1 MSESKRQRQKQE
13 RAARREAERKAA
25 RRKELLRR
33 IASALGLGLLVAVVL
48 LIPAL
53 LGGDESDLP
62 EDYQKFRDQPTACDA
77 EAPDPRGEMTFAEP
91 QDYGYSGIVT
101 ATLTTSCGDIVIEMD
116 SDAFP
121 ATINSFAFLSRQGFY
136 DGTVFH
142 RIVPDFLTEGG
153 DPDASGL
160 GGPGYTIPDEFP
172 PDGFVYEEG
181 IVAMANSGRGT
192 TGSRF
197 FIVTGEQ
204 GSALSE
210 TFNVLG
216 RVVSGMDAVERIASI
231 EVTGTATREISDPTE
246 TVYIESIDIDEG

>member
-1 MSESKRQRQKQE
+1 MTESKRQRQKQE

-33 IASALGLGLLVAVVL
+33 VASALGLGLLVAALL
-48 LIPAL
+48 LIPAFF
-53 LGGDESDLP
+53 GGNEAELP
-62 EDYQKFRDQPTACDA
+62 EAYQAFRDQPTACDA
-77 EAPDPRGEMTFAEP
+77 ETPEPHNETTFAEP

-116 SDAFP
+116 SDEFP
-121 ATINSFAFLSRQGFY
+121 ATVNSFAFLSNQGFY

-142 RIVPDFLTEGG
+142 RIVPDFLIEGG
-153 DPDASGL
+153 DPDASGQ

-172 PDGFVYEEG
+172 RAGFAYEAG
-181 IVAMANSGRGT
+181 VVAMANSGRGT

-197 FIVTGEQ
+197 FIVTGDQ

-210 TFNVLG
+210 TFNVVG
-216 RVVSGMDAVERIASI
+216 RVVSGMDAVDRIASI
-231 EVTGTATREISDPTE
+231 DVTGTATREVSDPTE
-246 TVYIESIDIDEG
+246 TVYVESVVIDEG

>member
-1 MSESKRQRQKQE
+1 MTESKRQRQKQE

-33 IASALGLGLLVAVVL
+33 IASALGLGLLVAVLL

-53 LGGDESDLP
+53 FGGDEPELP
-62 EDYQKFRDQPTACDA
+62 ETYQAFRDKPTACGA
-77 EAPDPRGEMTFAEP
+77 EAPEPREELTFAEP

-101 ATLTTSCGDIVIEMD
+101 ATLATSCGDIVIEMD
-116 SDAFP
+116 SDLSP
-121 ATINSFAFLSRQGFY
+121 ATVNSFAFLSRQGFF

-142 RIVPDFLTEGG
+142 RIVPDFLVEGG
-153 DPDASGL
+153 DPNASGL

-181 IVAMANSGRGT
+181 VVAMANSGRGT

-197 FIVTGEQ
+197 FIVTGDQ

-216 RVVSGMDAVERIASI
+216 RVVSGMDAVNRIASI
-231 EVTGTATREISDPTE
+231 EVTGTATREVSDPTE
-246 TVYIESIDIDEG
+246 AVYIESVDISD